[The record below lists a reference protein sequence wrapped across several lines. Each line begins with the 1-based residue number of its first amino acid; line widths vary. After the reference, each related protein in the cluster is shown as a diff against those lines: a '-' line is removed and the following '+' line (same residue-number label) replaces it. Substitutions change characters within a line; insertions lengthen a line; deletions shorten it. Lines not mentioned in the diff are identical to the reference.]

1 VALCLK
7 AKTVASM
14 AVKKDDKMNKKSM
27 PGYKDGGSA
36 AKSRGGPKSNNCGLF
51 GRVQGKMNGG
61 AMQPMGTTTQPPQP
75 MTTTPR
81 MPVPTAQPSGGGGG
95 RAGGGR
101 GGNAPQRRGMKAA
114 APTEADIMNMKPR
127 PPGLKG
133 GGMVNIRNKKKR

>member
-1 VALCLK
+1 
-7 AKTVASM
+7 
-14 AVKKDDKMNKKSM
+14 MNKKSM

-61 AMQPMGTTTQPPQP
+61 AIQPIGTTTTQPPQP

-81 MPVPTAQPSGGGGG
+81 RPIPGGGPTAPQPTGGG
-95 RAGGGR
+95 RAGGR

-133 GGMVNIRNKKKR
+133 GGMPNIRNKKKR

>member
-1 VALCLK
+1 
-7 AKTVASM
+7 M
-14 AVKKDDKMNKKSM
+14 MNKKSM

-36 AKSRGGPKSNNCGLF
+36 AKSRGGPKSNNCGLY

-61 AMQPMGTTTQPPQP
+61 AMQPMGTTTTQPPQP

-81 MPVPTAQPSGGGGG
+81 RPIPGGGPTAPQPTGGG
-95 RAGGGR
+95 RAGGR

-133 GGMVNIRNKKKR
+133 GGMPNIRNKKKR

>member
-1 VALCLK
+1 
-7 AKTVASM
+7 
-14 AVKKDDKMNKKSM
+14 M

-61 AMQPMGTTTQPPQP
+61 AMQPMGTTTTQPPQP

-81 MPVPTAQPSGGGGG
+81 MPVPTAQPAGGGGG

-133 GGMVNIRNKKKR
+133 GGMPNIRNKKKR

>member
-1 VALCLK
+1 
-7 AKTVASM
+7 M
-14 AVKKDDKMNKKSM
+14 MNKKM
-27 PGYKDGGSA
+27 PGYKNGGSA
-36 AKSRGGPKSNNCGLF
+36 AKSRRGPKSNNCGLF

-61 AMQPMGTTTQPPQP
+61 AMQPMGTTTTQPPQP

-81 MPVPTAQPSGGGGG
+81 RPIPGGGPTAPQPTGGG
-95 RAGGGR
+95 RAGGR

-133 GGMVNIRNKKKR
+133 GGMPNIRNKKKR

>member
-1 VALCLK
+1 
-7 AKTVASM
+7 
-14 AVKKDDKMNKKSM
+14 MNKKSM

-61 AMQPMGTTTQPPQP
+61 AMQPMGTTTTQPPQP

-81 MPVPTAQPSGGGGG
+81 RPIPGGGPTAPQPTGGG
-95 RAGGGR
+95 RAGGR

-133 GGMVNIRNKKKR
+133 GGMPNIRNKKKR

>member
-1 VALCLK
+1 
-7 AKTVASM
+7 
-14 AVKKDDKMNKKSM
+14 MNKKSM

-61 AMQPMGTTTQPPQP
+61 AIQPIGTTTTQPPQPISTTTTQLPQP

-81 MPVPTAQPSGGGGG
+81 RPIPGGGPTAPQPTGGG
-95 RAGGGR
+95 RAGGR

-114 APTEADIMNMKPR
+114 APTPADIMNMKPR

-133 GGMVNIRNKKKR
+133 GGMPNIRNKQKR

>member
-1 VALCLK
+1 VQLK
-7 AKTVASM
+7 VNQVASM

-61 AMQPMGTTTQPPQP
+61 AMQPMGGRQNLANEETNRPNFGRDTTNYQYRNASKD
-75 MTTTPR
+75 M
-81 MPVPTAQPSGGGGG
+81 G
-95 RAGGGR
+95 RA
-101 GGNAPQRRGMKAA
+101 AP
-114 APTEADIMNMKPR
+114 MKP
-127 PPGLKG
+127 PGGMKG